1 MSDFLEIFWKES
13 TGKDNTPKK
22 KVKSE
27 IMGTENPIPAQWKWW
42 LIFGKDCRDTHV
54 RHGHL
59 KPVGGF
65 EDTESWI

>member
-1 MSDFLEIFWKES
+1 
-13 TGKDNTPKK
+13 
-22 KVKSE
+22 
-27 IMGTENPIPAQWKWW
+27 MGTENPIPAQWKWW

-65 EDTESWI
+65 GDTESWI